1 MTTLIRCLALLVGLA
16 LATADTNAAE
26 PESAINYQKYVVAAD
41 HPAASQAGLEVLQ
54 QGGNVVDAAVA
65 TSFALSVVRPD
76 SCGIGGGGFM
86 VIWNAETKSAVSIDY
101 RERAPLAATR
111 DMFVTK
117 NKNGRKLSSRV
128 GGAAAGIPGT
138 VAGLCHA
145 HKKFGKLP
153 LAAVL
158 APAIRLSEQGVLA
171 DEHAISAQRT
181 ALFLLAL
188 QRNGKERFA
197 ALYQEYLNSGRM
209 WTKQDRIFSPQT
221 DVLKRIAAQGRDG
234 FYRGPVADA
243 MLAVVAA
250 QGGIWQRKD
259 LEQMDAVQRQPL
271 SEKFGEDTVLAMP
284 PPSSGGVALLESLNI
299 IEAFER
305 DHPQHKWLDAG
316 PHNSAAVHLVTE
328 ALKHA
333 FADRAEYLGDTDFVS
348 VPIARLTSRK
358 YAEKLAAKVD
368 SSKTQPPEAYGRFE
382 GNNDSG
388 TSHFCV
394 IDAEGNAVSCTETI
408 NTTFGSLVVE
418 PKFGIV
424 LNNEMDD
431 FAAVPG
437 KPNAFGLIQSDAN
450 AVAPGKRPLSSMTPT
465 IVVRDGKAAYALGGS
480 GGPRII
486 SATLQVLLNMMRH
499 GQDVQDAVAAPR
511 FHHQWMPN
519 ALYVEGPLQKKLATD
534 LTALGHTVRLQNAIA
549 AVQAA
554 TRDKTGLRAASD
566 PRKGGQPAGE

>member
-1 MTTLIRCLALLVGLA
+1 
-16 LATADTNAAE
+16 
-26 PESAINYQKYVVAAD
+26 
-41 HPAASQAGLEVLQ
+41 
-54 QGGNVVDAAVA
+54 
-65 TSFALSVVRPD
+65 
-76 SCGIGGGGFM
+76 
-86 VIWNAETKSAVSIDY
+86 
-101 RERAPLAATR
+101 
-111 DMFVTK
+111 
-117 NKNGRKLSSRV
+117 
-128 GGAAAGIPGT
+128 
-138 VAGLCHA
+138 
-145 HKKFGKLP
+145 
-153 LAAVL
+153 
-158 APAIRLSEQGVLA
+158 
-171 DEHAISAQRT
+171 
-181 ALFLLAL
+181 
-188 QRNGKERFA
+188 
-197 ALYQEYLNSGRM
+197 
-209 WTKQDRIFSPQT
+209 
-221 DVLKRIAAQGRDG
+221 
-234 FYRGPVADA
+234 
-243 MLAVVAA
+243 
-250 QGGIWQRKD
+250 
-259 LEQMDAVQRQPL
+259 MDAVQRQPL